1 MGIVH
6 ASFPVTRRGKKCRK
20 CCSPLPRL
28 PPFRKR
34 RVYSLMKFNLQVMK
48 FRLSLVTVV
57 IVILAGCKKETPAPP
72 GPVAASFT
80 IDCATV
86 TVQGTYYGGITLN
99 NTHTITVPVNVSQA
113 GTYSV
118 STATINGI
126 KFTATGSFMA
136 TGAQTLTL
144 QGTGIPV
151 NNSTFFYLISAGSAT
166 CSFPVAVIPAP
177 SGNFDNDHLL
187 FGNPSRAASL
197 TDSTTNYLLRK
208 QYYALSYD
216 RNRGTPNWVSWH
228 LFNADLG
235 STSRQDDF
243 RTDNTLP
250 AGWYQVPANAFSGSG
265 FDRGHHCPSGDRTI
279 SVEANSSTFLMTNM
293 LPQAPVMNQGTWAIM
308 EDSLRR
314 LVNQGNE
321 IYIIMG
327 SYGTGGTGNN
337 GFAATVNGGNVTV
350 PAIVWKVALVIPNG
364 NNDSSRVDTNARLI
378 AVSIANSNTSTG
390 SWKNYRTSVDAI
402 EAATGYDL
410 LDRLA
415 VSLQSIIEARVDNF

>member
-1 MGIVH
+1 
-6 ASFPVTRRGKKCRK
+6 
-20 CCSPLPRL
+20 
-28 PPFRKR
+28 
-34 RVYSLMKFNLQVMK
+34 MK
-48 FRLSLVTVV
+48 FRLSLFAIVV
-57 IVILAGCKKETPAPP
+57 LVLAGCKKDPPAPP
-72 GPVAASFT
+72 APAVASFT
-80 IDCATV
+80 INCAAV
-86 TVQGTYYGGITLN
+86 TVQGTYTGGLTLN
-99 NTHTITVPVNVSQA
+99 NTNTITVPVNVTQV

-126 KFTATGSFMA
+126 TFSGSGSFST
-136 TGAQTLTL
+136 TGKQSITL

-151 NNSTFFYLISAGSAT
+151 NNSTYFYLISAGAAT
-166 CSFPVAVIPAP
+166 CSFPVSIITAP
-177 SGNFDNDHLL
+177 SGNFDNDHML
-187 FGNPSRAASL
+187 FGNPSRAA
-197 TDSTTNYLLRK
+197 TIIDSTRNYLLRK
-208 QYYALSYD
+208 QYYALSYNKD
-216 RNRGTPNWVSWH
+216 RGTPNWVSWH
-228 LFNADLG
+228 LFQNDLG

-265 FDRGHHCPSGDRTI
+265 FDRGHNCPSGDRTS
-279 SVEANSSTFLMTNM
+279 SVDANSSTFLMTNM
-293 LPQAPVMNQGTWAIM
+293 IPQAPVMNQGIWANM

-337 GFAATVNGGNVTV
+337 GPATTVNGGNVTV
-350 PAIVWKVALVIPNG
+350 PSTVWKVALVLPNG
-364 NNDSSRVDTNARLI
+364 NNDSSRVDNNTRLI
-378 AVSIANSNTSTG
+378 AVNIANSNSSTG

-415 VSLQSIIEARVDNF
+415 PVLQGVIEARVDNL